1 MFHVLTKYI
10 AFSMEEVKK
19 LINESNSELSRSIKA
34 IPAGLKREEVAQ
46 MIEKT
51 TKTLPPS
58 LKKEEVT
65 QMIEKSLKSLPASLK
80 KEEVIQLIDKAT
92 SNFLKTVKCKIF
104 TLKRVILFFICSL
117 FYLLFL
123 AESSSCGEKVRDC
136 EEQAKAGMEKLKKS
150 IEENEKFFRKELW
163 QIREQT
169 GVWRQ

>member
-19 LINESNSELSRSIKA
+19 LINEPNSELSRSIKA

-104 TLKRVILFFICSL
+104 TLKRVTLFFICSL
-117 FYLLFL
+117 FYLTI
-123 AESSSCGEKVRDC
+123 SS
-136 EEQAKAGMEKLKKS
+136 
-150 IEENEKFFRKELW
+150 
-163 QIREQT
+163 
-169 GVWRQ
+169 

>member
-104 TLKRVILFFICSL
+104 TLKRVTLFFICSL
-117 FYLLFL
+117 F
-123 AESSSCGEKVRDC
+123 
-136 EEQAKAGMEKLKKS
+136 
-150 IEENEKFFRKELW
+150 
-163 QIREQT
+163 T
-169 GVWRQ
+169 